1 CRIMIGIALSLA
13 PMSNDNVS
21 RRISEISLGPISKRT
36 TIHSPE
42 FRDPFLCSADELSI
56 DMKEQLKSDSRL
68 KHLPSFVILG
78 SNDQLCD
85 IALKM
90 LLLLAPTYFCFSRL
104 TVLKTK
110 YRNRAQFEDD
120 LRICL
125 SNIAPRFEDLR
136 SA

>member
-1 CRIMIGIALSLA
+1 CRIMIGAKLSA
-13 PMSNDNVS
+13 IPMSNDNVS
-21 RRISEISLGPISKRT
+21 RRISEISLCPISKRT

-56 DMKEQLKSDSRL
+56 DMKEQLKSDSRF

-90 LLLLAPTYFCFSRL
+90 LLLFASTYLCEIGFSRL
-104 TVLKTK
+104 
-110 YRNRAQFEDD
+110 
-120 LRICL
+120 
-125 SNIAPRFEDLR
+125 R
-136 SA
+136 SKLNTATAHRSRMT